1 LGEKEQAMAEKKTS
15 ALTGSTVM
23 LLVGAVA
30 LAGAVYWVVFLG
42 RGAEAPVAGSEA
54 DPDDAP
60 AAVVDAVVAP
70 EEVVQDES
78 APDVVVQQESA
89 QEVVQEDLV
98 AEAEPEAVAE
108 PDGEDVLA
116 EQDNED
122 VTAEPGGELAE
133 ADPEGE
139 AETEAEAEP
148 EPEVAETPVETP
160 VGPSFDVVRI
170 DPQGA
175 AVIAGNAAPGAEV
188 ILLADG
194 VEVGRATADLTGKF
208 VALFDMPPS
217 DAPRSLSA
225 QMSVEGG
232 AVVAS
237 AGTVLIAPVR
247 PVVVAEAEP
256 EVAPEVASEAEPVTE
271 PVTEIAEADAAA
283 EPAPDVAPEVVAEVE
298 PEVEP
303 EVVAVDVT
311 PDVTAPQE
319 LESLT
324 PESPTIVLAD
334 ESGVRVLQ
342 GAAQPEVPSQ
352 SPQVVANLVIDTITY
367 DTSGD
372 VALSGRGQGASFARV
387 YLDGKPVQT
396 VQIAPDGT
404 WRTPLPDVD
413 AGVYRLRID
422 ELDEQGTVTSRVET
436 PFQREEPEIVA
447 EAAGRA
453 NVVTVQKGFTLWA
466 IAEDRF
472 GSGIEY
478 VRVYE
483 ANRDLIRDPDLI
495 YPGQVFA
502 IPEG

>member
-1 LGEKEQAMAEKKTS
+1 MTVKKSYGQA
-15 ALTGSTVM
+15 GSTVM

-30 LAGAVYWVVFLG
+30 LAGALYWVVVLG
-42 RGAEAPVAGSEA
+42 NGADRSAASEQDPPAAVMAQEEGAEAVAESV
-54 DPDDAP
+54 P
-60 AAVVDAVVAP
+60 AATP
-70 EEVVQDES
+70 QTEEVVEA
-78 APDVVVQQESA
+78 APDVDVDAGVDAEA
-89 QEVVQEDLV
+89 EEV
-98 AEAEPEAVAE
+98 AEAEPAAEPVAE
-108 PDGEDVLA
+108 P
-116 EQDNED
+116 
-122 VTAEPGGELAE
+122 E
-133 ADPEGE
+133 A
-139 AETEAEAEP
+139 A
-148 EPEVAETPVETP
+148 PEVVEAP

-175 AVIAGNAAPGAEV
+175 AVIAGNATPGADV

-194 VEVGRATADLTGKF
+194 VEVGRARADLTGKF

-225 QMSVEGG
+225 QMRVEGG
-232 AVVAS
+232 EAVAS

-247 PVVVAEAEP
+247 PVVVAEVEP
-256 EVAPEVASEAEPVTE
+256 EVAPEAEIEV
-271 PVTEIAEADAAA
+271 EIAQADPVA
-283 EPAPDVAPEVVAEVE
+283 EPASDAAPEAVAEAVPDVETDVVPEVVAEVE
-298 PEVEP
+298 APEVAPRVAPEAVQEP
-303 EVVAVDVT
+303 A
-311 PDVTAPQE
+311 
-319 LESLT
+319 
-324 PESPTIVLAD
+324 SPTIVLAD

-352 SPQVVANLVIDTITY
+352 SPEVVANLVIDTITY

-372 VALSGRGQGASFARV
+372 VALSGRGQGAGFARV

-422 ELDEQGTVTSRVET
+422 ELDAQGTVTSRVET
-436 PFQREEPEIVA
+436 PFQREEPAIVA
-447 EAAGRA
+447 QAAGRA
-453 NVVTVQKGFTLWA
+453 NVVTVQEGFTLWA

-472 GSGIEY
+472 GSGVEY

-502 IPEG
+502 LPEG